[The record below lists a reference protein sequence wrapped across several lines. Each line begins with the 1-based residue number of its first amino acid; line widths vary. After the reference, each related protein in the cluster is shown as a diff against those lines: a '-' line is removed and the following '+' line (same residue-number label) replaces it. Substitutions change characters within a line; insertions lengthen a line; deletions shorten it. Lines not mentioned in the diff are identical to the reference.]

1 MERRE
6 GARESSNPVREGEGG
21 KGRDSRQPRALCG
34 PTNNAKTSFVVR
46 IFYGQSFGIHLAT
59 QPQPSEGGR
68 GREGKGSAEH
78 QHTGPNVGKG
88 RHRII
93 REGGGSSGLIIEG
106 STEPGE
112 GCRAGKGLQ
121 SAPTQWGRERAGGK
135 GHREQVH
142 SLCLS
147 RSLSI

>member
-1 MERRE
+1 MGLPFADRK
-6 GARESSNPVREGEGG
+6 N
-21 KGRDSRQPRALCG
+21 D
-34 PTNNAKTSFVVR
+34 AKTNLVVR
-46 IFYGQSFGIHLAT
+46 IFYGRSFGIHLAR
-59 QPQPSEGGR
+59 QPQPSEGR
-68 GREGKGSAEH
+68 KSREGKCSAEH

-88 RHRII
+88 RHRLI